1 MVKVYLQQ
9 ILNKMNTTP
18 IMNISRR
25 IILSVILFSLILNT
39 TNSIAQN
46 MLPWR
51 NEIVNHKIS
60 AVVIR
65 YSSVMEEK
73 GKKGMAENSK
83 IKYVDTVKYDMYGTL
98 TEKRITAYDTDSKR
112 AYAGDWT
119 YTYDSLGNRKLETRV
134 EPEHHSMDYYN
145 YVYDSNR
152 IYKQIWVY
160 WVNMKHIFDRIYQV
174 KYDGYG
180 RLKTETI
187 EEGNEKID
195 TVITFQFDTL
205 NHLHNILTT
214 SDKDLKDTINLVTY
228 FYNPDGSTAKTI
240 TSDKTGKNTEEFSY
254 DPASRK
260 LLKKSSDK
268 ETTTYIYDKNG
279 LMTESD
285 IVPKNKK
292 GVKYKYTLSYI
303 YR

>member
-1 MVKVYLQQ
+1 
-9 ILNKMNTTP
+9 MNTTP
-18 IMNISRR
+18 IVNTSRK
-25 IILSVILFSLILNT
+25 IILLAILFSLILIT

-46 MLPWR
+46 MLPYR
-51 NEIVNHKIS
+51 NDVLNHKIS
-60 AVVIR
+60 AVIITN
-65 YSSVMEEK
+65 SVMQEEK
-73 GKKGMAENSK
+73 SKKGTTEKSK
-83 IKYVDTVKYDMYGTL
+83 IKYVDTVRFDMYGTL

-112 AYAGDWT
+112 EYAGVWT
-119 YTYDSLGNRKLETRV
+119 YTYDSLGNRRLETRV

-180 RLKTETI
+180 RLKTEII

-195 TVITFQFDTL
+195 TVISFQFDTL

-214 SDKDLKDTINLVTY
+214 SDKVLKDTINLVTY
-228 FYNPDGSTAKTI
+228 FYNSDGSTDKTI
-240 TSDKTGKNTEEFSY
+240 TSDKTGKNTEEFTY

-303 YR
+303 YK